1 MSTIDKEYLLT
12 FARIKGWKL
21 HKSGLYYHS
30 DKSYKLT
37 LEQIYRE
44 FR

>member
-1 MSTIDKEYLLT
+1 MQTTKDDLLL
-12 FARIKGWKL
+12 FARVNGWKL
-21 HKSGLYYHS
+21 HSSGLYYHS

-44 FR
+44 FRQ